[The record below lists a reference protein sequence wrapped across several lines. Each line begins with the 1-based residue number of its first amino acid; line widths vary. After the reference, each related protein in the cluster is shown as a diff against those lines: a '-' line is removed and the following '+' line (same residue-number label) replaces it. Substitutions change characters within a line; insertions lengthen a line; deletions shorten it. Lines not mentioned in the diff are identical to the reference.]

1 LSNRWSRR
9 RRREAAKRGAVLAI
23 VALAA
28 FIAGVLFGLEVL
40 GPTTG
45 GTTTHGHA
53 WTASTQEASVRIAA
67 VRSDGPGVI
76 CGLTVTI
83 RPGTGRIFTDT
94 RPLIGLDFQDSE
106 RIAVKVAS
114 KLTDVSLNENG
125 GLVGADVFFA
135 VLPPA
140 EGSVTIQAVDGPS
153 AGAAMTVATIAAIE
167 NKRVKE
173 NVIVTGTIRED
184 GSIGPVG
191 GIFEKAQAANDYG
204 AELFLV
210 PRGQSKVTMYKEIV
224 RQAGP
229 FRFVTYEPVIV
240 DLNTYAENAGWNIR
254 IQEVSTIEEVLA
266 LMLEAPPTMEGQL

>member
-1 LSNRWSRR
+1 M
-9 RRREAAKRGAVLAI
+9 KRAAVLTI

-28 FIAGVLFGLEVL
+28 FLAGALLPREIL
-40 GPTTG
+40 HPTTPPV
-45 GTTTHGHA
+45 HPCPA
-53 WTASTQEASVRIAA
+53 PAEAYVRIAA

-83 RPGTGRIFTDT
+83 MPGTGNIFTAV
-94 RPLIGLDFQDSE
+94 RPWISLDFQGSE

-114 KLTDVSLNENG
+114 KLTGVSLNENG
-125 GLVGADVFFA
+125 GLVGADVIFA
-135 VLPPA
+135 VLRPA
-140 EGSVTIQAVDGPS
+140 EGSVTIQEADGPS
-153 AGAAMTVATIAAIE
+153 VGAAMTVAMIAAIE
-167 NKRVKE
+167 NKGVKE

-191 GIFEKAQAANDYG
+191 GIFEKAQAANDCG

-224 RQAGP
+224 RQEGS
-229 FRFVTYEPVIV
+229 FRFVTYEPVII
-240 DLNTYAENAGWNIR
+240 DLNAYAEYAGWNLR

-266 LMLEAPPTMEGQL
+266 LMLEGGEAK